1 MRVSGNIVIKP
12 SVQQR
17 FDGFMQSGRVLFFS
31 APCGFGESTL
41 ASALLA
47 GRNVLRQSAGAA
59 DFSLPAPADGWDVLL
74 LDDLQ
79 TMQDERGWQ
88 ALCELIRSEPAKRFV
103 LLSRGVPPGCLTA
116 FQYSGL
122 MTTLESDDLLF
133 DREDIRKFF
142 AAAGLAVTDSEISGI
157 LKESIGYPLGVA
169 AAARWADR
177 REGHAVLRRR
187 QSDHHRHGQ
196 GRLADRRRRAF
207 QPDALRLRRCGRKYR

>member
-1 MRVSGNIVIKP
+1 MNGNIVIKP

-31 APCGFGESTL
+31 APCGFGKSTL

-59 DFSLPAPADGWDVLL
+59 DFALPAPADGWDVLL

-116 FQYSGL
+116 FQYS
-122 MTTLESDDLLF
+122 
-133 DREDIRKFF
+133 
-142 AAAGLAVTDSEISGI
+142 A
-157 LKESIGYPLGVA
+157 
-169 AAARWADR
+169 
-177 REGHAVLRRR
+177 
-187 QSDHHRHGQ
+187 
-196 GRLADRRRRAF
+196 
-207 QPDALRLRRCGRKYR
+207 